1 VSAKTQA
8 FIDGVLQALRTK
20 DYNSVY
26 GWLADEVELNTPRF
40 LKPIRDKKHFAIV
53 LQTIPRVLE
62 DFRYERTWPG
72 DSEAI
77 MEFKGRIGEVQVH
90 GLDIFAL
97 DEQGKVRELTV
108 FIRPTKAHAA
118 LGEAED
124 ALILEQLKKSGGGG

>member
-1 VSAKTQA
+1 MSAKTQA

-20 DYNSVY
+20 DYSSVY